1 MAPAADSILGE
12 YEKGVNAATG
22 GNDRIATDKS
32 TFLKLLIAQLTH
44 QDPMN
49 PAEDKE
55 FIAQLAQFT
64 SVEELQNI
72 NAGIEKLTESQAQQQ
87 LTNTASLLG
96 NHVVAKGD
104 YVTKRDGYSTTLYA
118 KIPEKLA
125 SCTINV
131 YATNP
136 DGSLGTLIRSEQAGA
151 LPANDSQPVVWD
163 GKTNSGVEA
172 PNGTYSIVLSG
183 KRADGSSVLIE
194 TESEGTVI
202 GVRSSKDGN
211 HELFL
216 NDGRTVRFNDV
227 NLITQ
232 TSPKELQKPSGT
244 GTEVVK
250 KSGAS
255 IEEVKATLEE
265 GLPNVSVA
273 VYKSYADYTAGNL
286 VYTKDLGAK
295 VKGDFTYTWD
305 GKDSNGVSQA
315 DGNYIVV
322 LSGTKEDGSAATMQ
336 TQVTK
341 AE

>member
-1 MAPAADSILGE
+1 MAPATDSVLGQ
-12 YEKGVNAATG
+12 YEKSVNAATG
-22 GNDRIATDKS
+22 GNDRIATDKD

-104 YVTKRDGYSTTLYA
+104 YVTKSSGYTTTLYA

-136 DGSLGTLIRSEQAGA
+136 DGSLGALIRSEQAGA
-151 LPANDSQPVVWD
+151 MPANDSQPVVWD

-172 PNGTYSIVLSG
+172 PNGMYSVVLSG

-227 NLITQ
+227 NIITQ
-232 TSPKELQKPSGT
+232 TAAKELQKPRGT

-250 KSGAS
+250 KSGS
-255 IEEVKATLEE
+255 TIEEVKATLEK
-265 GLPNVSVA
+265 GLPTVNVA
-273 VYKSYADYTAGNL
+273 VYKSNADYTAGNL
-286 VYTKDLGAK
+286 IFTEALGAK
-295 VKGDFTYTWD
+295 AVGDFTYKWS

-315 DGNYIVV
+315 DGNYIIV
-322 LSGTKEDGSAATMQ
+322 LSGVTEEGTAGTLK
-336 TQVTK
+336 TQVTAAK
-341 AE
+341 